1 MDTVWLDLLNSDW
14 HDYRGSGR
22 TEDRLDNDEW
32 LDGFLTR
39 WRTELQGVPREEIRR
54 TLREL
59 RTLLKR
65 MIDATTSGRRI
76 ARDDWEMLNALM
88 AVAPM
93 VRQLE
98 REQGGYRFR
107 LVPVTEGLNRVR
119 AEIATSFAHVLVHGD
134 PSRIKICENPDCL
147 WTFYDE
153 SKNRTRRWCESS
165 GCGNLMKVRRYR
177 ARKKEGTDR

>member
-14 HDYRGSGR
+14 HDHRGSGR
-22 TEDRLDNDEW
+22 TEDRLDNDKW

-39 WRTELQGVPREEIRR
+39 WSTELQGVPREEIRR
-54 TLREL
+54 PLWEL

-65 MIDATTSGRRI
+65 MIDASTSGRWI

-98 REQGGYRFR
+98 MEKGDYRLK
-107 LVPVTEGLNRVR
+107 LVPVTEGLNRVL
-119 AEIATSFAHVLVHGD
+119 AEIAASFAHVLVHGD
-134 PSRIKICENPDCL
+134 QSRIKICENPDCL
-147 WTFYDE
+147 WIFYDE

-165 GCGNLMKVRRYR
+165 CCGNLMKVRRFR
-177 ARKKEGTDR
+177 ARKKEGSGR